1 MSLRHFIDK
10 QRLNNVLLK
19 LQKHYPN
26 FTKGELLGA
35 LDKKFFEMFFSGQ
48 FGSDMMIT
56 AGYKFLTMVE
66 EKTGQRSG
74 CNRGVKQ

>member
-1 MSLRHFIDK
+1 MSLGHFIDK

-19 LQKHYPN
+19 MQKHYPN

-66 EKTGQRSG
+66 DKLGKEAAAIEG
-74 CNRGVKQ
+74 